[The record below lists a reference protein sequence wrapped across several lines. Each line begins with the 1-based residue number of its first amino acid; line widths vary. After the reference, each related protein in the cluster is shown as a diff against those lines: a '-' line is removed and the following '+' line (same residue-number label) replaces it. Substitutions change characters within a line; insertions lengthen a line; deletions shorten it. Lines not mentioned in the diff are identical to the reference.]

1 MEIEEIYT
9 QHYLPSKKAKCA
21 PSTVAGYES
30 SMRRYVLPK
39 WGKNEIEDI
48 DIDELQEWVNDIE
61 PAGASEKAF
70 KCLRQVIRWW
80 IKRERLSITDPTVF
94 IELKKKKPYTPE
106 VLDAEEAAEMLRAL
120 YGHWTEAVAICSVTL
135 GLRRGEACA
144 LEWSDIN
151 LKTGEVKINK
161 SRQYVNGQIITVQ
174 TKTEKSTRSCYLPK
188 FAKQRLRQI
197 RKKNG
202 LITGDVS
209 PDVVARA
216 IKQECK
222 KKNAPFVSMTNM
234 RHTWA
239 TLAIESGVGIETVAM
254 MLGHSEID
262 TAYNHYIVPRK
273 SICQE
278 AQASVEKLLM
288 AKANK
293 PK

>member
-1 MEIEEIYT
+1 MTIEEIWSGY
-9 QHYLPSKKAKCA
+9 YLPDKKAKCA

-30 SMRRYVLPK
+30 SMKKYVLPR
-39 WGKNEIEDI
+39 WGGFAVEEVDI
-48 DIDELQEWVNDIE
+48 DQLQEWVNEIE

-80 IKRERLSITDPTVF
+80 IRRKRLTITDPTSF
-94 IELKKKKPYTPE
+94 IELKKKKPYSPQ
-106 VLDAEEAAEMLRAL
+106 VLDAKGVSEMLRAL

-151 LKTGEVKINK
+151 LKTGEVKIAK
-161 SRQYVNGQIITVQ
+161 SRQYVNGEVITVQ
-174 TKTEKSTRSCYLPK
+174 TKTEKSTRSCYLPR

-197 RKKNG
+197 RGRG
-202 LITGDVS
+202 LLTGDVP

-222 KKNAPFVSMTNM
+222 RKGAPCVSMTNM

-254 MLGHSEID
+254 MLGHTEID

-278 AQASVEKLLM
+278 AQASVERLLM
-288 AKANK
+288 AKAK
-293 PK
+293 RPR